1 MNVYY
6 IYDIVMRYCIKM
18 GSGAGAC
25 GILAGDL
32 NLRDDEVRAAQ
43 KSLESQ
49 VFGDA
54 WSYCGAPEA
63 ERWTWDTT
71 VPWSLLSSNRP

>member
-1 MNVYY
+1 MPALLAGEGAKS
-6 IYDIVMRYCIKM
+6 RRGWPKSSRP
-18 GSGAGAC
+18 GEAGAC

-49 VFGDA
+49 AFGDA

-71 VPWSLLSSNRP
+71 APWSVA